1 VPIDRSA
8 ALRNAEK
15 FLRLGRL
22 DEAIAEYRSVLDDQ
36 PLDWNTANALGDLYF
51 RAGQIDRAVDQYVR
65 TADSLAKGGFVVRA
79 AALYKKILKFRPDH
93 EYSLLRAAEIAASQ
107 GLVADARAC
116 LSSIAERRRASG
128 DHAGVAKMTIQLA
141 ALDPTDFRAR
151 AAGARARVQLGD
163 RKAAL
168 NDLLQLAADAV
179 AKGHLSDAIGALR
192 EATDLEPG
200 SLDAR
205 ARLADAYLVAGD
217 AVQARRFAVT
227 ARHFAE
233 VGIAL
238 QTAGRSD
245 EALDSWR
252 DGVRLYP
259 SDRNLLQC
267 LGAAYRASG
276 REAEARIVDDELR
289 ALIPKG
295 LGVDTTVARVHRE
308 EASLVDRGPKVPP
321 SSTLPV
327 ARFSDRPVEVDLSL
341 ELEIIGKAEA
351 PEKPMEMD
359 VPSGANL
366 EEVFAHL
373 RDRAGRRSGEA
384 GADEAFQRGVALH
397 EAGQDDDALAALREA
412 ARGPHRL
419 FAAASLAG
427 RIVRDRGRPA
437 DAIEWFER
445 AAQAPPP
452 TREEGH
458 ALLFDLA
465 DALESIGK
473 VSRAL
478 PVYIEVLAD
487 AGDYRD
493 VAARVW
499 RLSNRRARE

>member
-1 VPIDRSA
+1 
-8 ALRNAEK
+8 
-15 FLRLGRL
+15 
-22 DEAIAEYRSVLDDQ
+22 
-36 PLDWNTANALGDLYF
+36 
-51 RAGQIDRAVDQYVR
+51 
-65 TADSLAKGGFVVRA
+65 
-79 AALYKKILKFRPDH
+79 
-93 EYSLLRAAEIAASQ
+93 
-107 GLVADARAC
+107 
-116 LSSIAERRRASG
+116 
-128 DHAGVAKMTIQLA
+128 
-141 ALDPTDFRAR
+141 
-151 AAGARARVQLGD
+151 
-163 RKAAL
+163 L

-205 ARLADAYLVAGD
+205 ARLAEAYLAAGD

-227 ARHFAE
+227 ARHFAD

-276 REAEARIVDDELR
+276 REAEARTVDDQLR
-289 ALIPKG
+289 ALTPRG
-295 LGVDTTVARVHRE
+295 LGVDAKVAR
-308 EASLVDRGPKVPP
+308 
-321 SSTLPV
+321 
-327 ARFSDRPVEVDLSL
+327 RPAEVDLSL

-351 PEKPMEMD
+351 TEEPLEVEP
-359 VPSGANL
+359 PSSASL
-366 EEVFAHL
+366 EEVFAQF
-373 RDRAGRRSGEA
+373 RDRAARRSGEA

-397 EAGQDDDALAALREA
+397 DAGHDDEALAALREA

-437 DAIEWFER
+437 AAIEWFER
-445 AAQAPPP
+445 AAQAPAP

-465 DALESIGK
+465 DALESIGED
-473 VSRAL
+473 SRAL

-487 AGDYRD
+487 AGVYRD